1 MASGSSHDCAT
12 WWLGLAF
19 GLLCWPVLG
28 WIGSCTGALA
38 FLIGGLL
45 LSPDLDT
52 ISRPTRRW
60 GPLQLL
66 WWPYRSLFKH
76 RSLFSHSPV
85 LGTGGAPRLPR
96 WLGIGIGMAAGTVGS
111 SNSRGPVPMG
121 PTAVEPA
128 SGPGAPD
135 PGRPGSQRLVASD
148 PGWGSDPQTSPA
160 FASAEPAKPASIQT
174 EATKAKRPASLIH
187 VQHPAAVSAW
197 N

>member
-1 MASGSSHDCAT
+1 MASGSNHDCAT

-85 LGTGGAPRLPR
+85 LGTGGRLAYLAGLALALAWLLAP
-96 WLGIGIGMAAGTVGS
+96 W
-111 SNSRGPVPMG
+111 
-121 PTAVEPA
+121 
-128 SGPGAPD
+128 GAPT
-135 PGRPGSQRLVASD
+135 PGVLFQWGQQLWSQHQALVLLTLA
-148 PGWGSDPQTSPA
+148 GLE
-160 FASAEPAKPASIQT
+160 ASAWLHLIQDGDPIPKPPRILRLLSRRSRRQS
-174 EATKAKRPASLIH
+174 KRRQPRRNGPH
-187 VQHPAAVSAW
+187 H
-197 N
+197 

>member
-19 GLLCWPVLG
+19 GLLCWPVVG
-28 WIGSCTGALA
+28 WIGSCTGGLA

-66 WWPYRSLFKH
+66 WWPYRSLLKH

-85 LGTGGAPRLPR
+85 LGTGGRLAYLAGLALAGAWLLAPWGAPTPGVLLQWGQQVWSQHQALVLLTLAGLEAREKLMTKFFTKFFSALSSILSRRSRRQAKRGSPR
-96 WLGIGIGMAAGTVGS
+96 R
-111 SNSRGPVPMG
+111 RGP
-121 PTAVEPA
+121 
-128 SGPGAPD
+128 PG
-135 PGRPGSQRLVASD
+135 
-148 PGWGSDPQTSPA
+148 
-160 FASAEPAKPASIQT
+160 
-174 EATKAKRPASLIH
+174 
-187 VQHPAAVSAW
+187 
-197 N
+197 